1 MKRIYFHHSGPKLT
15 QLYLKL
21 RKRKKAEKEDCGF
34 NFIFI
39 NKIIYVI
46 FKRKIVTI
54 FNLRSIKIEE
64 HCNVYALFMV
74 S

>member
-46 FKRKIVTI
+46 FKRKIVT
-54 FNLRSIKIEE
+54 
-64 HCNVYALFMV
+64 LFLI
-74 S
+74 

>member
-1 MKRIYFHHSGPKLT
+1 MKRIYFHHGGPKLT

-21 RKRKKAEKEDCGF
+21 RKRRKAEKEYCGF

-46 FKRKIVTI
+46 FKRKIVI
-54 FNLRSIKIEE
+54 
-64 HCNVYALFMV
+64 LFLI
-74 S
+74 